1 MNSSSLTIPVSFFGM
16 AVGTLAW
23 GHAWREA
30 ATLWHL
36 PQDVVQITSGIG
48 LIIWVFLLLIYG
60 YKWLVYQADAR
71 RELSQPMS
79 SIMSTLV
86 MVSSM
91 LAAITLLP
99 LWPAL
104 AYIVFAITITG
115 QLLLGLWFVGHLW
128 QGQRPTESVNASLY
142 LPAVA
147 QNLVAATACASFGHP
162 TLAALFFG
170 AGVFSWLALESVIMQ
185 RAVTQTSLLPATRP
199 IQGIQIAPP
208 VVAGLSYL
216 ALTEGPPDLFIQML
230 FGYGLYQALLAY
242 RLLHWTC
249 EGGFSAMFWAF
260 SFGAMA
266 LTTMSLKLADRA
278 PYVMLWTWLS
288 IVLFVLANA
297 IIALLFWQTYLL
309 ARQRRLLVHVDS

>member
-86 MVSSM
+86 
-91 LAAITLLP
+91 
-99 LWPAL
+99 
-104 AYIVFAITITG
+104 
-115 QLLLGLWFVGHLW
+115 
-128 QGQRPTESVNASLY
+128 
-142 LPAVA
+142 
-147 QNLVAATACASFGHP
+147 
-162 TLAALFFG
+162 
-170 AGVFSWLALESVIMQ
+170 MQ